1 MLIKIA
7 DAYPCNKK
15 TYNSAVSALRRAAC
29 GVRRAFDFGTSTIP
43 SDAILPLHS
52 NAPGSASPIPKSIA
66 AEIENTWSTNAGP
79 AE

>member
-1 MLIKIA
+1 MHYWILIEIA

-15 TYNSAVSALRRAAC
+15 TYNSAVS

-66 AEIENTWSTNAGP
+66 AEIEKT
-79 AE
+79 